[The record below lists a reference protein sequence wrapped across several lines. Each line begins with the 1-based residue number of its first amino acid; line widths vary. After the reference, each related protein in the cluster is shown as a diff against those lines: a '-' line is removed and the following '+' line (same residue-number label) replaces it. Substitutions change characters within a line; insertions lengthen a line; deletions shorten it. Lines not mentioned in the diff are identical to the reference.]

1 LIGED
6 LIVSLDPELT
16 NLVFQQE
23 EKMFQIWYPESM
35 MRIMGADCIIATL
48 GSFHKHLRSLV
59 LRLFGPENL
68 RLVLLRATC
77 NEWLEPAC
85 FPGSIILASN
95 SKKKHQEYVIASI
108 YASHSQCNI
117 STNMQPNKITVT

>member
-1 LIGED
+1 MARNDFRYGPIFRTNLIGED

-68 RLVLLRATC
+68 RLVLLRDVQRMARASLLS
-77 NEWLEPAC
+77 WFHHP
-85 FPGSIILASN
+85 SIEL
-95 SKKKHQEYVIASI
+95 KKETSRVRHCKHLCLS
-108 YASHSQCNI
+108 
-117 STNMQPNKITVT
+117 

>member
-16 NLVFQQE
+16 NLVFQQ

-68 RLVLLRATC
+68 RLVLLRDVQRMARASLLS
-77 NEWLEPAC
+77 WLHHP
-85 FPGSIILASN
+85 SIEL
-95 SKKKHQEYVIASI
+95 KKETSRVRHCKHLCLS
-108 YASHSQCNI
+108 
-117 STNMQPNKITVT
+117 